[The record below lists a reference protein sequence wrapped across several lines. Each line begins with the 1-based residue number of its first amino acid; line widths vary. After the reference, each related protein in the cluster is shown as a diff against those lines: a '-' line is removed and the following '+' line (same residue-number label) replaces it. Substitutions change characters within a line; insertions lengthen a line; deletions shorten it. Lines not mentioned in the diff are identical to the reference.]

1 MPLTLVTGPANAA
14 KAGYVLERLRE
25 VLHRE
30 PLLVV
35 PTSADVAHY
44 QRELAAGGVVF
55 GAEVATFSRLVREIA
70 RVAGLSVRPLGPV
83 ARERVVRAAIGD
95 ARLRVLAPSAAAPGF
110 ARAAGALFAELQ
122 RSLVEP
128 ARFTRA
134 LRSWGGAAYA
144 DELAALYSAY
154 RRRLEGLGRPDRE
167 GEAWAALDALRADPA
182 RWGRR
187 PVFLYGFDELTR
199 IQLDAVETL
208 ARVGEADV
216 WVTLPYE
223 PGRHALAGSAATV
236 QELAPLAAVVALDE
250 RAEHYA
256 AAARPALHHLERELF
271 EGGAE
276 RRAPNGAVRLLE
288 AGGERAEAEI
298 VGAEVL
304 ELMRDGVAAEDIAVL
319 VRGSG
324 PAALFAQVLGTYGIP
339 VAWARKVPLERTR
352 LGAGVLAGVRAAL
365 PGGRA
370 EDLLAWLRLDAA
382 HPEPVDALDAW
393 VRRNEVA
400 GAREAAAKRAA
411 WALPRL
417 DAIAAAA
424 AAGPEALLEALVAE
438 ADAAWAAPH
447 ARRADVLTA
456 EERDEARVASE
467 LRSAAG
473 ELRALDPALLGDPS
487 ELLDALGAV
496 EVRQGDDGDGVL
508 LADPL
513 DIRARRFRAVFV
525 CGLQDGE
532 FPQRPVPE
540 PFLDDDARRALS
552 AAAGLRLPFHED
564 VLDRERSLFYACV
577 SRPQEVLFL
586 SWRSSDEEGEPL
598 VASPFLDDVRALFT
612 DELWE
617 QRGRRLLAEVTW
629 SPREAPTP
637 RELRRAQAAARN
649 EPDPPALPAPTSEP
663 VLARL
668 AERRTEGARQ
678 LETFAACGVRWLVE
692 ALLHPDRLTPDPE
705 AMRRG
710 SRAHAVLET
719 TLRRLKAATGSAR
732 LTPASLPAALQ
743 ALDEA
748 LDGIELEGARG
759 LAARRTLE
767 ADLQR
772 YLRHEAEYGAGLE
785 PAQLEW
791 RFGREGDAHG
801 PLPLG
806 DLSIT
811 GRVDRVDAGPGGEA
825 IVRDYKGASAP
836 PGAGWAE
843 GGSLQVALYML
854 AARELLGLEP
864 VGGLYQALWARDSR
878 PRGLVRDDVPG
889 RYVSTDV
896 VSAEGLE
903 EALGEVR
910 EQALETAR
918 ALRAGE
924 VRACPERCSPKGCA
938 YPTICRAGG

>member
-14 KAGYVLERLRE
+14 KAGYILDRLRE

-44 QRELAAGGVVF
+44 ERELASGGVVF
-55 GAEVATFSRLVREIA
+55 GVQVLTFSRLVRELG
-70 RVAGLSVRPLGPV
+70 RVAGVGARPLGSV
-83 ARERVVRAAIGD
+83 ARERVVRAAIAD

-134 LRSWGGAAYA
+134 LRSWGGVPYA

-154 RRRLEGLGRPDRE
+154 RRRLEALERPDRE

-182 RWGRR
+182 AWGRR

-199 IQLDAVETL
+199 AQLDAVETL
-208 ARVGEADV
+208 SRPAEADV

-236 QELAPLAAVVALDE
+236 HELAPLGTVLELPE

-256 AAARPALHHLERELF
+256 GAARPALHHLERGLF
-271 EGGAE
+271 EPARE

-324 PAALFAQVLGTYGIP
+324 TAALFAQVLGTYGIP
-339 VAWARKVPLERTR
+339 VAWARRVPLARTR
-352 LGAGVLAGVRAAL
+352 LGAGVLAGARAAL

-370 EDLLAWLRLDAA
+370 EDLLTWLRTPGVTEAGAPSRGSSAPGADA
-382 HPEPVDALDAW
+382 VDALDAW
-393 VRRNEVA
+393 VRRHEVA
-400 GAREAAAKRAA
+400 GARDAAAKQAP

-417 DAIAAAA
+417 DAFATAA
-424 AAGPEALLEALVAE
+424 AAGPEALLDALVAE
-438 ADAAWAAPH
+438 AEATWAAPH

-467 LRSAAG
+467 LRAAAA
-473 ELRALDPALLGDPS
+473 ELRALEPALLGDA
-487 ELLDALGAV
+487 EDLLDALGAV
-496 EVRQGDDGDGVL
+496 EVRQGDETEGVL

-532 FPQRPVPE
+532 FPRRPVPE
-540 PFLDDDARRALS
+540 PFLDDEARRALS
-552 AAAGLRLPFHED
+552 VAAGLRLPFHED

-637 RELRRAQAAARN
+637 RELQRAQAQARN
-649 EPDPPALPAPTSEP
+649 EPDPPPLPAPVSAP

-692 ALLHPDRLTPDPE
+692 ALLAPQRVTPDPE
-705 AMRRG
+705 RDASRLAGARRAGGDAAAAQGRDGLGEAHAGVAARGAGGARRGARRHRARGTRRG
-710 SRAHAVLET
+710 S
-719 TLRRLKAATGSAR
+719 LR
-732 LTPASLPAALQ
+732 
-743 ALDEA
+743 
-748 LDGIELEGARG
+748 
-759 LAARRTLE
+759 AARRTLE

-772 YLRHEAEYGAGLE
+772 YLRHEAERGAGLE
-785 PAQLEW
+785 PEHLEW

-801 PLPLG
+801 PLALG
-806 DLSIT
+806 ELSIT
-811 GRVDRVDAGPGGEA
+811 GRVDRVDVGPGGEA
-825 IVRDYKGASAP
+825 IVRDYKGATAP

-843 GGSLQVALYML
+843 GGALQVALYML

-889 RYVSTDV
+889 RYVAHGRRV
-896 VSAEGLE
+896 GAG
-903 EALGEVR
+903 AGGG
-910 EQALETAR
+910 AR
-918 ALRAGE
+918 RGPRAG
-924 VRACPERCSPKGCA
+924 A
-938 YPTICRAGG
+938 